1 MTTYIKIF
9 AGLCNRLFQYS
20 YGKHLLSQGHSVK
33 FIRADDG
40 NTDILDVMEL
50 GKDENLFYTN
60 AKNSK
65 LFVNLLKARVKYIT
79 HNYKIGFYQDPSYSK
94 NVDFKFKKIS
104 LYEKDSITKKIAE
117 TNSISIHIRGGDY
130 LDPSK
135 AGSFIGICT
144 KDYYINAI
152 KRAKKE
158 IKSPVFYIFTNDRN
172 YAASIIEECIKD
184 KSSSLTDKNF
194 FFADDLKDNN
204 YDDGFDLYLMSQC
217 KVNIIANSTF
227 SWWGAVLNKNAHT
240 VICPSHWTNAEPY
253 EHDNLILPE
262 WIKI

>member
-20 YGKHLLSQGHSVK
+20 YGKYLLTQGKSVK
-33 FIRADDG
+33 FISADDG

-50 GKDENLFYTN
+50 GEDEKLFYTN
-60 AKNSK
+60 SKNTK

-79 HNYKIGFYQDPSYSK
+79 RNYKIGFYQDPLYSE
-94 NVDFKFKKIS
+94 NINFKFKNIS
-104 LYEKDSITKKIAE
+104 LYEKDSITTKLSE
-117 TNSISIHIRGGDY
+117 SNSVSLHIRGGDY

-144 KDYYINAI
+144 KDYYIKAI
-152 KRAKKE
+152 KTAQKK
-158 IKSPVFYIFTNDRN
+158 IKNPVFFIFTNDRP
-172 YAASIIEECIKD
+172 YAESIINDCLQD
-184 KSSSLTDKNF
+184 KSSSLTEKNF
-194 FFADDLKDNN
+194 VFADDQKDKN
-204 YDDGFDLYLMSQC
+204 YDDGFDLFLMSKC
-217 KVNIIANSTF
+217 KANIIANSTF

-253 EHDNLILPE
+253 EHDNLILSD

>member
-20 YGKHLLSQGHSVK
+20 YGKYLISQGQKVK

-40 NTDILDVMEL
+40 NTDILDVMDL
-50 GKDENLFYTN
+50 GEEEKLFYTN

-79 HNYKIGFYQDPSYSK
+79 RNYQIGFYQDPSYSQSV
-94 NVDFKFKKIS
+94 NFKFKNNS
-104 LYEKDSITKKIAE
+104 LYEKDSITKKITE

-130 LDPSK
+130 LDPTK
-135 AGSFIGICT
+135 AGSFMGICT
-144 KDYYINAI
+144 KEYYISAI
-152 KRAKKE
+152 KAAKKE
-158 IKSPVFYIFTNDRN
+158 IKSPVFYIFTNDRD
-172 YAASIIEECIKD
+172 YAVSIMKECKL
-184 KSSSLTDKNF
+184 KESEYH
-194 FFADDLKDNN
+194 FADDLKDKN
-204 YDDGFDLYLMSQC
+204 YDDGFDLFLMSKC
-217 KVNIIANSTF
+217 KANIIANSTF
-227 SWWGAVLNKNAHT
+227 SWWGAVLNKKAHT
-240 VICPSHWTNAEPY
+240 VICPSHWTNSAPY